1 MQNFIVL
8 KKKLFKLNK
17 FDSIIKKSN
26 EIKNFTTF
34 DVDTEWK
41 QFLDKNEDIDFATNF
56 PSPSESKVFTLKN
69 IISAVAAVSVLVLVF
84 TLAFKPE
91 KKLRE
96 TYTALH
102 KDDIIKIVDGTTIK
116 LDSAAI
122 ISYPLTLRNL
132 SERRI
137 DLKGNATFDVTRSNL
152 PLKVDYG
159 DIMIEVIGTQFTLEQ
174 ISGKYTVEVI
184 EGVVRITQ
192 KTRKENSVILYK
204 GDKYGFEENQFV
216 NLAQPIQVNNDSV
229 IIQPKKYNIEGE
241 NKTKISKNKVDVVK
255 GSVYKLDSVLKNYLK
270 KLHKNKIKI
279 DKKFKYNKDQRI
291 RVDLNQP
298 YKDVLASLKSQGVID
313 YTPGKCADC
322 YIILSPV
329 KK

>member
-26 EIKNFTTF
+26 EIKNLTTF

-56 PSPSESKVFTLKN
+56 PSPSKSKVFTLRN

-84 TLAFKPE
+84 TLALKPE

-152 PLKVDYG
+152 PLIVDYG

-298 YKDVLASLKSQGVID
+298 YKDVLASLKAQGVID